1 MSGPGLII
9 RSNQMENHQVSLQV
23 ANPRVVIYPTDI
35 QHQCCECCGADHLTG
50 EDLLDCELCLYCKLM
65 VGHQPLFPS
74 TLARQ
79 CKLYPSQADPS
90 QYDAT
95 YPNLDKSLKDIK
107 EMYGY

>member
-9 RSNQMENHQVSLQV
+9 RSNQMEDHQVSLQV
-23 ANPRVVIYPTDI
+23 ANPRVIIYPTDI

-50 EDLLDCELCLYCKLM
+50 EFLLDDELCLYCKLM

-79 CKLYPSQADPS
+79 CKLYPSLNDPS
-90 QYDAT
+90 QHDST
-95 YPNLDKSLKDIK
+95 YTSLDKSLKEIK